1 MCLILRKERMILRDY
16 GCVVYNK
23 DKVSVSFYG
32 IDSQYTIVEP
42 RDEEIT
48 ESKCRSIDLVSDDPV
63 QW

>member
-1 MCLILRKERMILRDY
+1 MILRDY